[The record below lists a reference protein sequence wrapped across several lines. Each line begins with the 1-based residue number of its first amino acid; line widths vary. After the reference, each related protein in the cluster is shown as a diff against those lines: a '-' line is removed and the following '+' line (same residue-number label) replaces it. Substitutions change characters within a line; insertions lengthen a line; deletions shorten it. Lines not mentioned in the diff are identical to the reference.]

1 MAQPQT
7 FPPTTLPTLDN
18 LGTTVAD
25 GEVDANALATEWFD
39 QFARAASA
47 GDAAATV
54 DLFIYG
60 SYWRDILALTWD
72 FRTFHGADK
81 IRSFLT
87 DQLPVMHPRDFR
99 LTPGSA
105 GLFRQYTDLVWVN
118 ALFTFETDVGL
129 ASGVLRLVP
138 QKTGPW
144 KCAILFTN
152 LEDLKGFPE
161 RAGPHRNPNPN
172 HGLWEA
178 QRKQELAF
186 DNTNP
191 TVLIMGAGQ
200 SGLELAARLKALGVL
215 TLAVDKNMRVG
226 DNWRNRYDALC
237 LHDPVW
243 YDHMPYIPF
252 PSTWPV
258 YTPAR
263 KLANWLEAYADAL
276 ELNVWTGTTVVQAD
290 QDPQTDMWNILVRRA
305 DGTERIFNVKYFV
318 FAPGVGDG
326 YAELPKYPGM
336 DEFKGQIFHSTS
348 HKRASDHAGK
358 KVVIVGACTSAHD
371 IASDYYRQ
379 GIDVTL
385 YQRSSTYV
393 MTTKNG
399 FPILHKGLYTE
410 DGPPVDVADRL
421 NAAFPNLVMFELAK
435 RLAIQIADADKEL
448 LDGLKRVGFRTNMG
462 YKDAGFLLL
471 AWERAGGYYLDV
483 GASQLIIDG
492 KIKLKSGPQIE
503 TFTPNGL
510 KFDDGSELPADI
522 VIFATGIGSVRHAI
536 RRVCGEELTSR
547 VKPIW
552 GLDEEGELK
561 GCYRDLGPKGLFA
574 MMGNLALCR
583 FHSKHVAL
591 QIKAMEEGVFGQR
604 YSLNSK
610 A

>member
-1 MAQPQT
+1 MSQPLT

-18 LGTTVAD
+18 LGASVSD
-25 GEVDANALATEWFD
+25 DDVDAPALASEWFD
-39 QFARAASA
+39 KFAQAASG
-47 GDAAATV
+47 GDAAATTE
-54 DLFIYG
+54 LFIDG
-60 SYWRDILALTWD
+60 AYWRDILALTWD
-72 FRTFHGADK
+72 FRTFHGSDK
-81 IRSFLT
+81 IRTFLL
-87 DQLPVMHPRDFR
+87 DQLPIMHPREFR
-99 LTPGSA
+99 LRPGSSTF
-105 GLFRQYTDLVWVN
+105 FRQYADLVWVN

-129 ASGVLRLVP
+129 ASGVIRLVP
-138 QKTGPW
+138 QKEGHW
-144 KCAILFTN
+144 KCAILLTN

-161 RAGPHRNPNPN
+161 KAGPHRNPNPN

-178 QRKQELAF
+178 QRKQEVAF
-186 DNTNP
+186 ENTNP

-200 SGLELAARLKALGVL
+200 SGLELSARLKALGVS

-243 YDHMPYIPF
+243 YDHMPYMPF
-252 PSTWPV
+252 PPTWPV
-258 YTPAR
+258 FTPAR
-263 KLANWLEAYADAL
+263 KLANWLEAYAEAL
-276 ELNVWTGTTVVQAD
+276 ELNIWTGTAVVQAD
-290 QDPQTDMWNILVRRA
+290 QDPQTGMWNVLVRRA
-305 DGTERIFNVKYFV
+305 DGSERVFHVKYFV

-326 YAELPKYPGM
+326 YKELPKYPGM
-336 DEFKGQIFHSTS
+336 DEFKGQILHSTA

-371 IASDYYRQ
+371 IATDYYRH

-385 YQRSSTYV
+385 YQRSSTYI
-393 MTTKNG
+393 MSTKNG
-399 FPILHKGLYTE
+399 FPILHKGLYRE

-421 NAAFPNLVMFELAK
+421 NAAFPNLALFELSK
-435 RLAIQIADADKEL
+435 RMAIEIADADREL
-448 LDGLKRVGFRTNMG
+448 LEGLNRVGFRTNMG

-503 TFTPNGL
+503 SFTPTGL
-510 KFDDGSELPADI
+510 KFDDGSELPAD
-522 VIFATGIGSVRHAI
+522 VVVFATGIGEVRNAI
-536 RRVCGEELTSR
+536 RRVCGDELTSR
-547 VKPIW
+547 VKKIW
-552 GLDEEGELK
+552 GLDEEGELQ
-561 GCYRDLGPKGLFA
+561 GCYRDLGLRGMFC

-604 YSLNSK
+604 YSLDSK